1 MEPKSE
7 LVKCVSGHVAECWH
21 GDSLKL
27 GLELAQSGV
36 KVDAVIT
43 DPPYI
48 IKHLG
53 GGGCFQESNRKMFNP
68 EESGINKIREGYDIQ
83 AHMGVW
89 TTALDA
95 KNVVCF
101 CSNDQVADTFNA
113 MKEAG
118 LSPTIMV
125 WHKYNA
131 CPMTNNTFMP
141 DVEYFVVGRLM
152 GGYINNDV
160 PTSFK
165 SRVKRYPMVTER
177 GWHPTPKPLSL
188 MRELVEVLCPE
199 NGLVFEPFGG
209 SGSTAIA
216 CLKSKR
222 NVISVEMN
230 DDYYPKMVDEIKA
243 EATQNRL
250 F

>member
-1 MEPKSE
+1 MEPNKI
-7 LVKCVSGHVAECWH
+7 VKCVTGHTA
-21 GDSLKL
+21 KL
-27 GLELAQSGV
+27 YNADCMDVGAIVGSI
-36 KVDAVIT
+36 DAVIT

-53 GGGCFQESNRKMFNP
+53 GGGCFQESNQKMFNP
-68 EESGINKIREGYDIQ
+68 DASGISDIIDGYDIAAAMDQ
-83 AHMGVW
+83 WIAAG
-89 TTALDA
+89 A

-101 CSNDQVADTFNA
+101 CSNDQVAETFNEMA
-113 MKEAG
+113 RVG

-131 CPMTNNTFMP
+131 CPMVNNTWIP
-141 DVEYFVVGRLM
+141 DVEYMVVGRKLGK

-165 SRVKRYPMVTER
+165 SRVRRYPMCSER
-177 GWHPTPKPLSL
+177 SWHPTAKPLTL
-188 MRELVEVLCPE
+188 LAELIEVLCPPD
-199 NGLVFEPFGG
+199 GLVFEPFGG
-209 SGSTAIA
+209 SGSTAIQ

-222 NVISVEMN
+222 NVVVVEKN
-230 DDYYPKMVDEIKA
+230 PDYYSRMEREISM
-243 EATQNRL
+243 EATQNRM